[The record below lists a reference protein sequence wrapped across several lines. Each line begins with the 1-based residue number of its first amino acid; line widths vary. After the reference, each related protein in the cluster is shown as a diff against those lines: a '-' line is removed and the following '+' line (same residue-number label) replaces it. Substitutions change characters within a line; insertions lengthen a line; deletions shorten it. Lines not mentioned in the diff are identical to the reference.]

1 MPRHKGVPNKV
12 TKSVKEAITEAFEKR
27 GGVKALLKWA
37 DTNPDAFYAHL
48 WGRLA
53 PREVQATLDVTLLTP
68 EERKARIAQILGQ
81 K

>member
-53 PREVQATLDVTLLTP
+53 PREVVADVKGQLDVIIRN
-68 EERKARIAQILGQ
+68 EAAKD
-81 K
+81 